1 MNVRFIAALFFLLLP
16 ILTITGC
23 EAIESDPRETSAQTQ
38 ADTEGAQT
46 ESPARGGGKNNT
58 KTYSYRTEE
67 LYAYSGEN
75 QIYGVIYV
83 PENAEEK
90 LPAVIFSHGFGGN
103 YRVGAQYAEILAE
116 NGYAVYCF
124 DFCGGSPGSRSDG
137 STLEMSIFTEKD
149 DLDAVIETIRGLD
162 YIDGDNIFLM
172 GSSQGGAVSAIAAA
186 ERKEDIRG
194 MILLYPA
201 FVLADRASYLKALK
215 ISRILITL
223 CG

>member
-16 ILTITGC
+16 ILMFAGC
-23 EAIESDPRETSAQTQ
+23 ETIESDPRETSAQTQ

-46 ESPARGGGKNNT
+46 ESPARGGGENNT

-67 LYAYSGEN
+67 LYAYRGGN

-83 PENAEEK
+83 PENAGEK

-137 STLEMSIFTEKD
+137 STLEMSAFTEKD

>member
-1 MNVRFIAALFFLLLP
+1 M
-16 ILTITGC
+16 
-23 EAIESDPRETSAQTQ
+23 
-38 ADTEGAQT
+38 
-46 ESPARGGGKNNT
+46 
-58 KTYSYRTEE
+58 
-67 LYAYSGEN
+67 
-75 QIYGVIYV
+75 IYV
-83 PENAEEK
+83 PENAGEK

-137 STLEMSIFTEKD
+137 STLEMSVFTEKD